1 MGIIHIKNIKPGM
14 ILKKE
19 LKDRSG
25 IVLLGAGQ
33 EVTEQHLKILK
44 MWGIIE
50 ADILG
55 VMKEETTSE
64 IPSQI
69 DPFFIQEAETQFQ
82 ELFRHTDLK
91 HPFMKELF
99 GLVTLRK
106 ILHPSERKSHGS

>member
-1 MGIIHIKNIKPGM
+1 MGIIHIKDIQPGM

-33 EVTEQHLKILK
+33 EVTEKHLKIFK
-44 MWGIIE
+44 MWGIME
-50 ADILG
+50 VDILG
-55 VMKEETTSE
+55 VTGEEVTSKTL
-64 IPSQI
+64 SQI
-69 DPFFIQEAETQFQ
+69 DPFLIQEAEAQFR

-106 ILHPSERKSHGS
+106 ILHPSEGKSHGS